1 MSKKSKTK
9 GYLGEWEIVKK
20 LNKANIPCIRVP
32 LSGSVWS
39 MRGDIRFKDGTL
51 GEVKRRKCINKLF
64 YDMLEEATF
73 GFIRGDGKDWI
84 VVMKLPDFVE
94 LYGEEGK

>member
-9 GYLGEWEIVKK
+9 GYRGEAEIVKK

-51 GEVKRRKCINKLF
+51 GEVKRRKRINKLF
-64 YDMLEEATF
+64 YDMLEEATY
-73 GFIRGDGKDWI
+73 GFIRGDNKPWL
-84 VVMKLPDFVE
+84 VVMGLEDFVE
-94 LYGEEGK
+94 LCGKEEK